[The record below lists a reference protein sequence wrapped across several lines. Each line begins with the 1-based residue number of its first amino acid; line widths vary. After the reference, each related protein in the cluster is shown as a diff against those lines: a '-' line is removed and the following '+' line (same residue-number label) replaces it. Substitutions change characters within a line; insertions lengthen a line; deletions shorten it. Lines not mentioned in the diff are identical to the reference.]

1 MADNVNTRELILD
14 MLIEIIEKEEYS
26 HIVLRQVLEKYQYLD
41 KVDRAFITRITEG
54 TLENLIKIDYIIN
67 QFSKVKAK
75 KMKPLI
81 RTLLRMSVY
90 QLLYMDAVPDSAV
103 CNEAVKIAK
112 KRKFKQLSGF
122 VNGVL
127 RNIARNKDEI
137 KYPDENKEPVKY
149 LSVCYSMPEWI
160 VKEWIDAYGREKT
173 KDILY
178 NLNTQK
184 PLTIRTNLN
193 KTTPQKLKEELEK
206 ANIKVTS
213 IKPNEENKNL
223 GAYAFEIENF
233 NYLNSIEAF
242 KEGKF
247 YVQDLSSMMVAEY
260 AMPQKNDYV
269 IDVCAAPGGKSL
281 HIAEMLDG
289 TGMVEARDLTEYKV
303 GLIEEN
309 IKRHKATNVKAIQW
323 DATVLDENAID
334 KADVLICDLPC
345 SGLGVLAKKP
355 DIRYR
360 MSLEQQKE
368 LSQLQKEILSK
379 VVNYV
384 KPGKTMIYSTCTINP
399 DENEKNVQWILDNYP
414 QMKLV
419 EMKQIFPSER
429 WHDGFFIAKFNR
441 TL

>member
-1 MADNVNTRELILD
+1 MASNVNTRELILD
-14 MLIEIIEKEEYS
+14 ILIEIIEKEEYS
-26 HIVLRQVLEKYQYLD
+26 HIILRQVLEKYQYLD

-67 QFSKVKAK
+67 QFSKVKVK

-81 RTLLRMSVY
+81 RNILRMSVY
-90 QLLYMDAVPDSAV
+90 QLLYMDSVPDSAV

-127 RNIARNKDEI
+127 RNIARHKTEI
-137 KYPDENKEPVKY
+137 KYPNKYKDTIKF
-149 LSVCYSMPEWI
+149 LSIFYSMPEWI
-160 VKEWIDAYGREKT
+160 VNKWVESYGKEKT
-173 KDILY
+173 EDILV
-178 NLNTQK
+178 NFNTQK
-184 PLTIRTNLN
+184 PLTIRTNLT
-193 KTTPQKLKEELEK
+193 KTTPEELKKELEQE
-206 ANIKVTS
+206 NIKVTQ
-213 IKPNEENKNL
+213 IEATKDNKNL
-223 GAYAFEIENF
+223 SKYAFEIENF
-233 NYLNSIEAF
+233 NYLNSIKAF

-260 AMPQKNDYV
+260 AMPQKDDYV

-281 HIAEMLDG
+281 HIAEMLEG
-289 TGMVEARDLTEYKV
+289 TGTVEARDLTEYKV
-303 GLIEEN
+303 ELIEEN
-309 IKRHKATNVKAIQW
+309 IRRHQATNVKAIQW
-323 DATVLDENAID
+323 DATQLDENAID

-360 MSLEQQKE
+360 MSLEQQGE
-368 LSQLQKEILSK
+368 LVELQRQILSK
-379 VVNYV
+379 VINYV
-384 KPGKTMIYSTCTINP
+384 KPGKNMVYSTCTINP

-419 EMKQIFPSER
+419 EMQQIFPSR
-429 WHDGFFIAKFNR
+429 KWHDGFFIAKFNR

>member
-206 ANIKVTS
+206 ANIKVTP

-223 GAYAFEIENF
+223 GDYAFEIENF

>member
-1 MADNVNTRELILD
+1 MSSKLNKLEINITSQMQSINKPKKPNFDDPELSLK
-14 MLIEIIEKEEYS
+14 EKEKSNDKES
-26 HIVLRQVLEKYQYLD
+26 ESLIFERTKEEDEEIQKLEKIYQD
-41 KVDRAFITRITEG
+41 
-54 TLENLIKIDYIIN
+54 
-67 QFSKVKAK
+67 
-75 KMKPLI
+75 
-81 RTLLRMSVY
+81 
-90 QLLYMDAVPDSAV
+90 
-103 CNEAVKIAK
+103 
-112 KRKFKQLSGF
+112 
-122 VNGVL
+122 
-127 RNIARNKDEI
+127 
-137 KYPDENKEPVKY
+137 
-149 LSVCYSMPEWI
+149 
-160 VKEWIDAYGREKT
+160 
-173 KDILY
+173 
-178 NLNTQK
+178 
-184 PLTIRTNLN
+184 
-193 KTTPQKLKEELEK
+193 KLKEIEHLTNEIK
-206 ANIKVTS
+206 IKDDEIILMNNAKNKIYNIGS
-213 IKPNEENKNL
+213 SNPNEENKNL

-441 TL
+441 PL